1 MKAASNPNDKES
13 DPSAVGVVIADDHP
27 IVRSGIRN
35 ELASHNDIVVL
46 GEAVDG
52 DEALHQ
58 AQTLRPDVL
67 LLDINMAG
75 LRAVQVV
82 RELCEMDNPPRVLVL
97 SAFGDLEYVLA
108 MLRAGAAGYMLKEED
123 PSTITEGVRAVV
135 QGETWLSSAVSA
147 SLVAYAL
154 EIEDDPVK
162 QDLSPRET
170 EVLGLLARGLV
181 NEQIA
186 ESLCISIGTVKNH
199 VSNIYEKLRVQSRA
213 EAVAW
218 AWQHGIVTKH

>member
-1 MKAASNPNDKES
+1 MRATSNPKDKGVN
-13 DPSAVGVVIADDHP
+13 PSPVGVVIADDHP

-35 ELASHNDIVVL
+35 ELASHSDIVLL

-58 AQTLRPDVL
+58 AQALRPDVL
-67 LLDINMAG
+67 LLDINMPG

-82 RELCEMDNPPRVLVL
+82 RELCEMDSPPRVLVL

-108 MLRAGAAGYMLKEED
+108 MLKAGAAGYMLKDED

-147 SLVAYAL
+147 GLVAYAL
-154 EIEDDPVK
+154 ESEDDPVK
-162 QDLSPRET
+162 QNLSARET
-170 EVLGLLARGLV
+170 EVLGLLARGLA
-181 NEQIA
+181 NERIA
-186 ESLCISIGTVKNH
+186 ESLCISTGTVKNH

>member
-1 MKAASNPNDKES
+1 MKATSNPNDKE
-13 DPSAVGVVIADDHP
+13 DNLGTVGVVIADDHP
-27 IVRSGIRN
+27 IVRSGIRT
-35 ELASHNDIVVL
+35 ELVSHDDIVLL

-67 LLDINMAG
+67 LLDINMPG
-75 LRAVQVV
+75 LRAVHVV
-82 RELCEMDNPPRVLVL
+82 RELCEMDSPPRVLVL

-108 MLRAGAAGYMLKEED
+108 MLKAGAAGYMLKDED

-135 QGETWLSSAVSA
+135 QGETWLSAAVSA

-154 EIEDDPVK
+154 ESEDDPVK
-162 QDLSPRET
+162 QNLSAREA
-170 EVLGLLARGLV
+170 EVLGLLARGLA
-181 NEQIA
+181 NERIA
-186 ESLCISIGTVKNH
+186 ESLCISTGTVKNH
-199 VSNIYEKLRVQSRA
+199 VSKIYEKLRVQSRA